1 LTLYANLP
9 DVEEVVPVKE
19 VTISAR
25 VSEELSQQIT
35 TLAQALR
42 RNRSWV
48 IEEAVRGYIQSE
60 QQFIKAVQEGIRAD
74 DAGDVVSHDMVM
86 AEAEALL
93 GDERTSE
100 R

>member
-1 LTLYANLP
+1 MK
-9 DVEEVVPVKE
+9 D

-25 VSEELSQQIT
+25 IPEELNGQLN

-48 IEEAVRGYIQSE
+48 IEEALRGYIASE
-60 QQFIKAVQEGIRAD
+60 QQFLDAVAEGLAD
-74 DAGDVVSHDMVM
+74 FEAGRVVEHDEVM
-86 AEAEALL
+86 AQM
-93 GDERTSE
+93 DERRRSVEHE

>member
-1 LTLYANLP
+1 
-9 DVEEVVPVKE
+9 VKE

>member
-1 LTLYANLP
+1 M
-9 DVEEVVPVKE
+9 KE